1 MTDRNFTKELQ
12 YWTYNDPEYGDDV
25 EHIDYRELILIIT
38 ELMSRVEQLEKDNE
52 LLKSYVWD
60 GNGK

>member
-1 MTDRNFTKELQ
+1 MTERNFTRELQ
-12 YWTYNDPEYGDDV
+12 YWTYNDPEYGNDV

-38 ELMSRVEQLEKDNE
+38 ELCGRIEQLEKDNE